1 MSTLPSLPHSL
12 SPSFSHSHECHPNL
26 CQVFSRPCLPLFS
39 FLALWVSPPPG
50 SPPGSQP
57 ECLSLLRTLSLLG
70 ASALATAKG
79 IAEVWVGILSQRDFD
94 LEAGALSQFPYLTQV
109 SVAAGGAS
117 QGDGLLGWAL
127 EAE

>member
-12 SPSFSHSHECHPNL
+12 SPSFSHFHECHPNL
-26 CQVFSRPCLPLFS
+26 CQVSSRPCLPLFS
-39 FLALWVSPPPG
+39 LLALWVSPSPG
-50 SPPGSQP
+50 RPPGSQP

-94 LEAGALSQFPYLTQV
+94 LEAGALSQFPYLAQV

-117 QGDGLLGWAL
+117 QGNGLLGWAL

>member
-1 MSTLPSLPHSL
+1 MSVTLTFAMSPQDPVSPFSLCWP
-12 SPSFSHSHECHPNL
+12 F
-26 CQVFSRPCLPLFS
+26 
-39 FLALWVSPPPG
+39 WVSPPPG

-57 ECLSLLRTLSLLG
+57 ECLLLLRTLSLLG
-70 ASALATAKG
+70 TSALATAKG

-94 LEAGALSQFPYLTQV
+94 LEAGALSQFPYLAQV

-117 QGDGLLGWAL
+117 QGNGLLGWAL